1 MRHALRVAVL
11 VAVLLLA
18 LLAGGA
24 ASASGKDEE
33 RRGEDDEPIPALEP
47 VCSSGSNDDV
57 GPVRQIKF
65 GDTVALDD
73 LGPIIVND
81 DCTMRRIENWPRM
94 TDRERRGT
102 QKRVSRETPRGWRS
116 AGTITRRRASGTTRT
131 RTRSISGR
139 DHRAGGIPR
148 TNEWTSPDPKR
159 SSRSSIR

>member
-11 VAVLLLA
+11 VVVLLLA

-65 GDTVALDD
+65 CL
-73 LGPIIVND
+73 LY
-81 DCTMRRIENWPRM
+81 
-94 TDRERRGT
+94 
-102 QKRVSRETPRGWRS
+102 
-116 AGTITRRRASGTTRT
+116 
-131 RTRSISGR
+131 
-139 DHRAGGIPR
+139 
-148 TNEWTSPDPKR
+148 TSPSPRDGLLSRMP
-159 SSRSSIR
+159 SSA

>member
-11 VAVLLLA
+11 VVVILLA

-24 ASASGKDEE
+24 AAASGKDEE
-33 RRGEDDEPIPALEP
+33 RHGEDDEPIPALEP

-57 GPVRQIKF
+57 GPVRQIRF
-65 GDTVALDD
+65 GDKVALDD

-102 QKRVSRETPRGWRS
+102 QKRVSERNAARLAKCRDDYAK
-116 AGTITRRRASGTTRT
+116 AGIWHDAYSDTEYKWKGPSR
-131 RTRSISGR
+131 GR
-139 DHRAGGIPR
+139 DPE
-148 TNEWTSPDPKR
+148 NERMDEP
-159 SSRSSIR
+159 

>member
-33 RRGEDDEPIPALEP
+33 RRGEDDEPIPALEHTG
-47 VCSSGSNDDV
+47 SSGSNDDV

-102 QKRVSRETPRGWRS
+102 QKRVSERNAARLAKCRDDYAK
-116 AGTITRRRASGTTRT
+116 AGIWHDAYSDTEYKWKGPSR
-131 RTRSISGR
+131 GR
-139 DHRAGGIPR
+139 DPE
-148 TNEWTSPDPKR
+148 NERMDEP
-159 SSRSSIR
+159 